1 MILQQ
6 EKYEEIYSD
15 VNSKQSVLL
24 RSKVEPA
31 IEAVLKEKM
40 GDVRVEVSS
49 FKHLKVYF
57 VLVNGVVLFQIHW

>member
-40 GDVRVEVSS
+40 GDVRVQVSS
-49 FKHLKVYF
+49 FKHLNV
-57 VLVNGVVLFQIHW
+57 